1 MIGAQI
7 TTTSGRRGARTA
19 AATTALLI
27 ALAVVAVLADRAGAG
42 TGIDHRVLDW
52 FVAQR
57 RDWLTP
63 PMLVVS
69 QASSRLAVAIAALA
83 AAALLGWWRRSARVA
98 VTIVATCGGAG
109 LVGLG
114 VKYLVGAARPPA
126 AVHLVAK
133 TGPAF
138 PSGHVT
144 YGLALMGILAAV
156 VVGGGH
162 ARRVV
167 GAALTAVIGVATVA
181 IAVSR
186 LYLGVHW
193 LTDVVGG
200 ALLGSAAVLVGAWGY
215 RVSRDRQTGSCA

>member
-1 MIGAQI
+1 MIGARI
-7 TTTSGRRGARTA
+7 AATACRSAARTA
-19 AATTALLI
+19 GATAVLLI

-42 TGIDHRVLDW
+42 TGVDHRVLDW

-63 PMLVVS
+63 LMLVVS
-69 QASSRLAVAIAALA
+69 QASSRLAVATAAVAA
-83 AAALLGWWRRSARVA
+83 AAALGWRWRSVRAP
-98 VTIVATCGGAG
+98 VTVVATCGGAG

-126 AVHLVAK
+126 AVQLVAK

-144 YGLALMGILAAV
+144 YALALIGILAV
-156 VVGGGH
+156 VVGGAH
-162 ARRVV
+162 AGRVV
-167 GAALTAVIGVATVA
+167 AAALTAAVGAVTVA

-200 ALLGSAAVLVGAWGY
+200 ALLGAAAVLVGAWGH
-215 RVSRDRQTGSCA
+215 RAARGGQTGPRA

>member
-1 MIGAQI
+1 MSGARI
-7 TTTSGRRGARTA
+7 TARAERGAARTA
-19 AATTALLI
+19 AATAALLT

-42 TGIDHRVLDW
+42 TGVDHRVLDW

-63 PMLVVS
+63 LMLVVS
-69 QASSRLAVAIAALA
+69 QASGRLAVATAALA
-83 AAALLGWWRRSARVA
+83 AAALLAWRRRSVRSA
-98 VTIVATCGGAG
+98 TIVVATCGGAG

-114 VKYLVGAARPPA
+114 AKYLVGAARPPA

-144 YGLALMGILAAV
+144 YALALMGILAV
-156 VVGGGH
+156 VVGGH

-167 GAALTAVIGVATVA
+167 GAALTAAIGVATVA

-215 RVSRDRQTGSCA
+215 RARRDGQTGPRA

>member
-19 AATTALLI
+19 AATAVLLI

-42 TGIDHRVLDW
+42 TGVDHRVLDW

-69 QASSRLAVAIAALA
+69 QVSSRLAVATAALT
-83 AAALLGWWRRSARVA
+83 AAALLGWWRRSVRVA
-98 VTIVATCGGAG
+98 VIIVATCGGAG

-156 VVGGGH
+156 VVGGH
-162 ARRVV
+162 AGRAV

-215 RVSRDRQTGSCA
+215 RAIRDRQTGCCA